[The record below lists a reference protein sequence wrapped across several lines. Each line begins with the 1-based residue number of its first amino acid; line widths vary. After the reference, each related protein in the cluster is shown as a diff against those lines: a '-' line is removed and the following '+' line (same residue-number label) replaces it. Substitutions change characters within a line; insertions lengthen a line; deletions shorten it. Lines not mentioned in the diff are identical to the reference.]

1 MDVSEEISNVKCDH
15 CSKPFETTK
24 QLQHHEEMNQ
34 FGWDECFHCYTS
46 KFYADLH
53 ELEQLSMSVTTFPLQ
68 PRNTLQDSNIRDFID
83 ICSLIEVHGPLMSE
97 LMVSNKIVI
106 K

>member
-1 MDVSEEISNVKCDH
+1 
-15 CSKPFETTK
+15 
-24 QLQHHEEMNQ
+24 MNQ
-34 FGWDECFHCYTS
+34 FGCDECFHCYTS